1 MKRVYLFIFLLLG
14 FVMAN
19 AQESLHSLSE
29 KLLRGAAT
37 DKQKVTAI
45 FRWITANINY
55 NSSPQRRINPPITE
69 EEEGP
74 LKPLHERVAEMV
86 IKRKTAFCD
95 GFARLF
101 TALCDKAGLQSII
114 ICGYAPGGFTRQP
127 ARFGVNHYWNAVFL
141 EGRWQLLDATWASGF
156 INARTG
162 EFIREFNSRYFLADP
177 SSFIL
182 DHFPDDPRWT
192 LLQGNHLPEEFR
204 KSPFRQK
211 AFGKY
216 GFRAYSPGSGIIN
229 ASVGDTIVLE
239 LEAAKPLYGLIAPSA
254 LTDSSLYSHSS
265 SWVFLQPAENREEGG
280 IATRSRYIYPV
291 TSTDV
296 EWIYLLYNED
306 LVMRYKLNV
315 RNPSFR

>member
-1 MKRVYLFIFLLLG
+1 MMKKVNLFIFFLLG
-14 FVMAN
+14 CMMAN

-29 KLLRGAAT
+29 KLLLGAGT

-45 FRWITANINY
+45 FRWITDNINY
-55 NSSPQRRINPPITE
+55 NSSPQRTINPPITA

-86 IKRKTAFCD
+86 IKRRKAFCD

-101 TALCDKAGLQSII
+101 TALCDKAGIQSII
-114 ICGYAPGGFTRQP
+114 ICGYAPGGYTRQP
-127 ARFGVNHYWNAVFL
+127 ARFGVNHYWNAVLL
-141 EGRWQLLDATWASGF
+141 EGRWQLLDATWASGY

-177 SSFIL
+177 AVFIL

-192 LLQGNHLPEEFR
+192 LLPGNHLPEEFR

-216 GFRAYSPGSGIIN
+216 GFRAYSPGTGIIN

-239 LEAAKPLYGLIAPSA
+239 LEATKPLYGQIAPSS

-280 IATRSRYIYPV
+280 MATLSRYIYTV
-291 TSTDV
+291 TGTDV

-315 RNPSFR
+315 RNP